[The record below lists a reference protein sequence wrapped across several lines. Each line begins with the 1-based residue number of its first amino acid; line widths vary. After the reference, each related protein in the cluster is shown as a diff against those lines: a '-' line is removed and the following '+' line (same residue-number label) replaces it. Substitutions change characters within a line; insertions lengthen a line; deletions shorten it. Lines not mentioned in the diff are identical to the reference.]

1 MEIRMNRSILVCA
14 LMITAS
20 AALAAQQAGQSSD
33 PYQGTSNPPPN
44 DTIVS
49 SMPPEATPAPAPAPQ
64 KPSPSHRA
72 YAQPAQP
79 APALQYQA
87 QPQPQTELQPAPAS
101 SSLRAA
107 ADGTD
112 DGIVEIAPDPA
123 QPNLSRRAALDP
135 DGDIVHPALGP
146 NEVGAGTTIR
156 VHLLE
161 RLSTADAQDGQTFR
175 SRVASDVVQDGQ
187 VLIPAGSEIDGT
199 VKNVSSGGFAG
210 HGSMRLNPETVILP
224 DGARFRMYAQVS
236 GTRGSNTRVGGE
248 GSINPG
254 SHLKRNGIEYGG
266 AVGTGAIT
274 GAVLGGP
281 VGALAGTIV
290 GAGVI
295 TAHLLVNHPQA
306 SLDEGTTLLFTL
318 SEPLNLV
325 PTGTAG
331 N

>member
-33 PYQGTSNPPPN
+33 AYQGTSNPPPN
-44 DTIVS
+44 DTIVN
-49 SMPPEATPAPAPAPQ
+49 SMPADDAPAPVLQ
-64 KPSPSHRA
+64 KPSPAHAA
-72 YAQPAQP
+72 YTQPAQP
-79 APALQYQA
+79 APALQYA
-87 QPQPQTELQPAPAS
+87 APRQTELQPTEVN
-101 SSLRAA
+101 SSLRSS

-112 DGIVEIAPDPA
+112 NGIVQIAPDAA
-123 QPNLSRRAALDP
+123 QPRVRAALDP
-135 DGDIVHPALGP
+135 DGDIVHPAPLGP
-146 NEVGAGTTIR
+146 NEVGVGTTIR

-161 RLSTADAQDGQTFR
+161 RLSTADAQDGQSFR
-175 SRVASDVVQDGQ
+175 SRVASDVVQDGR
-187 VLIPAGSEIDGT
+187 VLIPAGSEIDGR
-199 VKNVSSGGFAG
+199 VKNVSSGSFGG
-210 HGSMRLNPETVILP
+210 HGSMQLNPETVILP

-236 GTRGSNTRVGGE
+236 GTRGSNTRVGSE

-254 SHLKRNGIEYGG
+254 SHLKRNSIEYGG
-266 AVGTGAIT
+266 AVGTGAVT
-274 GAVLGGP
+274 GAILGGP
-281 VGALAGTIV
+281 AGALAGTII

-295 TAHLLVNHPQA
+295 TAHLLINHPQA

-325 PTGTAG
+325 PAGTAG

>member
-14 LMITAS
+14 LMITVS
-20 AALAAQQAGQSSD
+20 AALTAQQAGQSSD

-44 DTIVS
+44 DTIQN
-49 SMPPEATPAPAPAPQ
+49 SMPPEDAPALAPQ
-64 KPSPSHRA
+64 KPSPAHSA
-72 YAQPAQP
+72 YTQQAQP
-79 APALQYQA
+79 APAQQYQVR
-87 QPQPQTELQPAPAS
+87 PQSELQPPTVN
-101 SSLRAA
+101 SSLRSA

-112 DGIVEIAPDPA
+112 DGIVQIAPDA
-123 QPNLSRRAALDP
+123 VQPSLSQRAALDP
-135 DGDIVHPALGP
+135 DGDIVHPAPLGP
-146 NEVGAGTTIR
+146 NEVGIGTTIR

-161 RLSTADAQDGQTFR
+161 RLSTADAQEGQAFR
-175 SRVASDVVQDGQ
+175 SRVASDVVQDGR
-187 VLIPAGSEIDGT
+187 VLIPAGSEIDGR
-199 VKNVSSGGFAG
+199 VMNVSTGSFGG
-210 HGSMRLNPETVILP
+210 HGSMQLNPETVILP

-236 GTRGSNTRVGGE
+236 GTRGSNTRVGSE

-254 SHLKRNGIEYGG
+254 SHLKRNSIEYGG
-266 AVGTGAIT
+266 AVGAGAVT

-281 VGALAGTIV
+281 AGALAGSLI

-295 TAHLLVNHPQA
+295 TAHLLISHPQA

-325 PTGTAG
+325 PAGTAG